1 MVKRWLNVENLLWVS
16 LALALAGSLKHLANV
31 FSLVD
36 GDTLLGWLQAV
47 AIDIGLFALAYT
59 IKIRRVAN
67 RDTKPLW
74 FGVILFSAISIYGN
88 LAYGLLAI
96 EKVIPYWIV
105 VSKPYV
111 LAASLP
117 VLVIFLSEL
126 LSDNYH
132 YHVGNTQP
140 VSMVL
145 TTDNSVND
153 MTLELLPSDIP
164 STNSIAPVTNSNHT
178 DAVPS
183 DNQVTIRRQR
193 IADIFD
199 ASKGRVTQADIAK
212 QLGVSVSTVRN
223 DMKVLNGTH

>member
-1 MVKRWLNVENLLWVS
+1 MIKRWLNVENLLWVS

-47 AIDIGLFALAYT
+47 AIDIGLFALAYS

-126 LSDNYH
+126 LSDNYYYLH
-132 YHVGNTQP
+132 GSAQP
-140 VSMVL
+140 ISNVAIDEVIVVPDDIQPIRLSVA
-145 TTDNSVND
+145 TDS
-153 MTLELLPSDIP
+153 
-164 STNSIAPVTNSNHT
+164 
-178 DAVPS
+178 S
-183 DNQVTIRRQR
+183 DNQVTTRRQQV
-193 IADIFD
+193 ATL
-199 ASKGRVTQADIAK
+199 KGKVTQADIAK
-212 QLGVSVSTVRN
+212 QLGVSISTIRN
-223 DMKVLNGTH
+223 DMKVLNGHH